1 MIRGIAEKDAL
12 PGKTLRGT
20 FTIAGKI
27 GSGAVS
33 DVYLARQKSVG
44 NRNVAVKLLKK
55 VICAS
60 DTAESEVHK
69 RRFMSEAELLS
80 MLKSG
85 VFAYLIEAGV
95 LKDEVERPYMIMEY
109 IGGKDL
115 SAYLATERRF
125 SIDRAAAVTLY
136 LAEGLRDVHR
146 FKVVYRDLAP
156 GNVIMEEAGP
166 QGLTPRLFDLSHA
179 VVTGVGGLDDSG
191 EAGALLAGTPPYTA
205 PELLYGRSDER
216 SDVFSLAALF
226 YAMVTGKPPMVLRKN
241 TWDDYGVAIQRRGRV
256 PEQALSRLVDRCPK
270 GLDDVLVAALA
281 LNPDNRYASVGD
293 FLAEFCDVL
302 LKSPFTYSGAK
313 SKGPLAGLIARVL
326 LGR

>member
-1 MIRGIAEKDAL
+1 MRGIPEKDAL

-20 FTIAGKI
+20 FTVVGKI

-55 VICAS
+55 VICTS
-60 DTAESEVHK
+60 DSAESEVHK

-80 MLKSG
+80 MFKSG
-85 VFAYLIEAGV
+85 VFAYLIDAGV
-95 LKDEVERPYMIMEY
+95 LKEEVERPYMVMEY

-115 SAYLATERRF
+115 SAYLAAQRRF
-125 SIDRAAAVTLY
+125 SIDRAAAVALY
-136 LAEGLRDVHR
+136 LAEGIREVHR
-146 FKVVYRDLAP
+146 FKVVYRDLSP

-179 VVTGVGGLDDSG
+179 VVSGIGGLDDAG
-191 EAGALLAGTPPYTA
+191 EAGTLLAGTPPYTA
-205 PELLYGRSDER
+205 PELLHGKSDVR
-216 SDVFSLAALF
+216 SDVFSLAAVF
-226 YAMVTGKPPMVLRKN
+226 YAMVTGKPPMVLRQN

-256 PEQALSRLVDRCPK
+256 PEERLSHVVDHCPK

-281 LNPDNRYASVGD
+281 LNPDNRYSTVGE
-293 FLAEFCDVL
+293 FLVEFCDVL
-302 LKSPFTYSGAK
+302 LKSPITYSRAK
-313 SKGPLAGLIARVL
+313 GKGPLAGLISRVL